1 MILICKDD
9 NTKNAE
15 VSTARNRGIQETS
28 GEYIYFSILMIILRK
43 KLKELKENCISK
55 ERKEVRK

>member
-15 VSTARNRGIQETS
+15 VSTARNHGIQETG

-55 ERKEVRK
+55 E